1 MNKAGNTGWK
11 PEADPEYGQ
20 RLIPYLAKRYR
31 WLLAGG
37 IVLGGLVFGV
47 VSLFTAPSYSTL
59 GTLHVTKNTASSSL
73 LSGLPMLGGAEST
86 LADEIQILK
95 SREIG
100 WEVIDEVGLQVNVY
114 DPHTADAPLERIKR
128 RFFTPSAAITRDEM
142 YSRLTIR
149 SVDVSPNMLGAKH
162 AWISADAEGTW
173 QFEEQTGSA
182 GDAVSGSTY
191 SFRPIFGTAHGAND
205 RYKLTI
211 LPDYKAWGEYSG
223 HLSVAPVSQRGNII
237 SVRFAHANPLVA
249 KQVVDKVI
257 EKYLDYTRT
266 LAFGDFDLMLEFITG
281 EAAATTSRLDALM
294 GELAQ
299 YREDNQ
305 IYAEAAQGATGVQ
318 LLAELSRNRA
328 DQRIQLKQIDNVLE
342 MIRSRTPEEVSATIQ
357 APATSLPIEQELTSQ
372 LAGLIQSLKEA
383 RQTMTGVHP
392 QVVSLEDQTSTVLG
406 QIEESLTS
414 SRSSIKTAVGGLD
427 ASIAQTRSQL
437 SALPEASGK
446 IALLTGEIEACQQV
460 LALMMEQEAQTKLRR
475 AGTSTDVRM
484 RDAPPMPAKRD
495 KPRIARDGVIGLA
508 VGALIAVLVL
518 LALEAMQHGFRS
530 LRELRAGLGLNIL
543 AVLPGPQARRHW
555 QPASIDPAHAKRLK
569 QVLASGHQ
577 LVAVV
582 HLGRHPSYDLCWAL
596 ASKLAD
602 EDKPVLLIDAD
613 MLSGHLSRTLNQ
625 SDGAGFAEACVN
637 PARLKELAVSL
648 RESRCLLKPGQG
660 EIAAEWLKSLVQTA
674 QERYARVLICLPA
687 PGRWLN
693 PQQWASSLG
702 EVVLTVPQGGATRTE
717 IDDTLAR
724 LQGLGLSIRGVV
736 VTNYS
741 TARDPLGREELPY
754 VAVTPSGHA

>member
-1 MNKAGNTGWK
+1 MNKAGNTGWE

-20 RLIPYLAKRYR
+20 RLVPYLVKRYR

-37 IVLGGLVFGV
+37 IVLGGLVFGI

-59 GTLHVTKNTASSSL
+59 GTLHVTKNTSSSSL
-73 LSGLPMLGGAEST
+73 LSGFPMLSGAEST

-100 WEVIDEVGLQVNVY
+100 WEVIDELGLQVKVY
-114 DPHTADAPLERIKR
+114 DPRTADAPLERIKR
-128 RFFTPSAAITRDEM
+128 RLFTPSEAITRDEM
-142 YSRLTIR
+142 YSRLTI
-149 SVDVSPNMLGAKH
+149 SDVDVSPNMLGAKH
-162 AWISADAEGTW
+162 AWFSADAESTW
-173 QFEEQTGSA
+173 QFEEQTGNS
-182 GDAVSGSTY
+182 GEAVSGSTY
-191 SFRPIFGTAHGAND
+191 SFRPVFGTAHGAGD
-205 RYKLTI
+205 RYKLTV
-211 LPDYKAWGEYSG
+211 LPDYKAWAEYSG
-223 HLSVAPVSQRGNII
+223 SLSVASVTQRGNII
-237 SVRFAHANPLVA
+237 SVRFAHANPLIA

-257 EKYLDYTRT
+257 EKYLDYTRS
-266 LAFGDFDLMLEFITG
+266 LAFGDFDMMLEFITS
-281 EAAATTSRLDALM
+281 ESAATTARLDALM
-294 GELAQ
+294 EELAQ

-318 LLAELSRNRA
+318 LLAELSRDRA

-357 APATSLPIEQELTSQ
+357 APATSLPIEQELTSH

-392 QVVSLEDQTSTVLG
+392 QVVGLEEQTSTVLG

-414 SRSSIKTAVGGLD
+414 SRSSIQTAVSGLD
-427 ASIAQTRSQL
+427 AGISQTRAQL

-460 LALMMEQEAQTKLRR
+460 LALMTEQEAQTKLRR

-484 RDAPPMPAKRD
+484 LDAPPMPAKRD
-495 KPRIARDGVIGLA
+495 KPRIARDSAMGLA

-518 LALEAMQHGFRS
+518 LALEAARHGFRS
-530 LRELRAGLGLNIL
+530 LRELRAGLGLNVL
-543 AVLPGPQARRHW
+543 AVLPGPQASRRW
-555 QPASIDPAHAKRLK
+555 QPAKLDTAQMRRLV
-569 QVLASGHQ
+569 QLMAGGDQ

-602 EDKPVLLIDAD
+602 EDKPALVIDAD
-613 MLSGHLSRTLNQ
+613 LLSGHLSRTLNQ
-625 SDGAGFAEACVN
+625 SDGAGFAEACAD

-648 RESRCLLKPGQG
+648 SESRYLLKPGQG
-660 EIAAEWLKSLVQTA
+660 EIAAEGLMSCAMATRQHYVRA
-674 QERYARVLICLPA
+674 LICLPA

-693 PQQWASSLG
+693 PQRWASSLG
-702 EVVLTVPQGGATRTE
+702 EVVLTVPQGGATRAE
-717 IDDTLAR
+717 IDDALVR
-724 LQGLGLSIRGVV
+724 LRGLGLSIRGVV

-754 VAVTPSGHA
+754 VAVTPHGHA

>member
-1 MNKAGNTGWK
+1 MNKAGNTGWE

-20 RLIPYLAKRYR
+20 RLIPYLVKRYR

-100 WEVIDEVGLQVNVY
+100 WEVIDELGLQVRVY
-114 DPHTADAPLERIKR
+114 DPRAADAPLERIKR

-149 SVDVSPNMLGAKH
+149 DVDVSPNMLGSKQ
-162 AWISADAEGTW
+162 AWLSADVEGNW
-173 QFEEQTGSA
+173 QFNEKSGGA
-182 GDAVSGSTY
+182 GEVVSGATY
-191 SFRPIFGTAHGAND
+191 SFHPVFGTAHSTGE
-205 RYKLTI
+205 RYELTI
-211 LPDYKAWGEYSG
+211 LPDYKAWAEYSS

-237 SVRFAHANPLVA
+237 SVRFAHANPLIA

-266 LAFGDFDLMLEFITG
+266 LAFGDFDLMLEFIAN
-281 EAAATTSRLDALM
+281 ESTTTTTRLDALM

-299 YREDNQ
+299 YRKEHQ
-305 IYAEAAQGATGVQ
+305 VYAEAAQGATGVQ
-318 LLAELSRNRA
+318 LLAELSRDRA

-357 APATSLPIEQELTSQ
+357 APATNLPIEQELTSQ
-372 LAGLIQSLKEA
+372 LAGLIQSLKDS
-383 RQTMTGVHP
+383 RQTMTGAHP
-392 QVVSLEDQTSTVLG
+392 RVVSLEEQTSTVLG

-414 SRSSIKTAVGGLD
+414 SRSSIQTAISGLD
-427 ASIAQTRSQL
+427 AGISQTRAQL

-460 LALMMEQEAQTKLRR
+460 LALLTEQEAQTKLRR

-484 RDAPPMPAKRD
+484 LDAPPMPAKRD
-495 KPRIARDGVIGLA
+495 KPRIARDGAMGLA

-518 LALEAMQHGFRS
+518 LALEATRHSFRS

-543 AVLPGPQARRHW
+543 AVLPGPRVSRRW
-555 QPASIDPAHAKRLK
+555 QPAELDPALVRRLV
-569 QVLASGHQ
+569 QLLSGGDQ

-582 HLGRHPSYDLCWAL
+582 HLGKHTSYDLCWAL
-596 ASKLAD
+596 TLRLAD
-602 EDKPVLLIDAD
+602 EEKPALVIDAD
-613 MLSGHLSRTLNQ
+613 LLSGHLSRTLNQ
-625 SDGAGFAEACVN
+625 SDGAGFAEGCAD
-637 PARLKELAVSL
+637 PDRLKNLVVSL
-648 RESRCLLKPGQG
+648 SESRCLLKPGQG
-660 EIAAEWLKSLVQTA
+660 EITAEGLMSLAVAARQH
-674 QERYARVLICLPA
+674 YARVLICLPT

-702 EVVLTVPQGGATRTE
+702 EVVLTVPQGGATRAE
-717 IDDTLAR
+717 IDDALTR
-724 LQGLGLSIRGVV
+724 LRGLGLSIRGIV
-736 VTNYS
+736 VTNYN
-741 TARDPLGREELPY
+741 TARDPLGREELPN
-754 VAVTPSGHA
+754 VAVTPPGHA